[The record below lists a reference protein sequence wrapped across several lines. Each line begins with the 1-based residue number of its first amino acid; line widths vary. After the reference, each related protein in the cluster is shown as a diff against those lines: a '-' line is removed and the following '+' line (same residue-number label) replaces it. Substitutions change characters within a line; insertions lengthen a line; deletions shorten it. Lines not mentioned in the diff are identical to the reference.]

1 MLPPYKAMK
10 MDMKM
15 SIIISKWAT
24 RAIAMMRLLIDIP
37 RVPTIKIGLLPNL
50 SVMNSTEKRS
60 AAN

>member
-1 MLPPYKAMK
+1 
-10 MDMKM
+10 M